1 MSNDFNALI
10 TISNPKK
17 LVKDFNALINKKVNR
32 IKFLRIVHGTY
43 SVSWLN
49 NQSNLITNK
58 AKQFAPDSSFANKRS
73 NATNST
79 SKQRQHGKL
88 INEIKQTSTISTQGI
103 RNSITLNKE
112 IKGYQR
118 GIYFSIIRGYRKN
131 AEGKKIKYKYSKR
144 GARTNLFNRSFRVV
158 LGNNNNFIKRYIHE
172 VFVPEFNKENN
183 DA

>member
-1 MSNDFNALI
+1 MSNNFNDLI
-10 TISNPKK
+10 SISEPKK
-17 LVKDFNALINKKVNR
+17 LVKDFNTLINKKINR
-32 IKFLRIVHGTY
+32 IKFLQIAHGNS

-49 NQSNLITNK
+49 TQSNLITNK
-58 AKQFAPDSSFANKRS
+58 AKQFAPDSSFANKRN

-88 INEIKQTSTISTQGI
+88 INEIKQTTTISTQGI

-131 AEGKKIKYKYSKR
+131 QEGKKIKYKYSKR
-144 GARTNLFNRSFRVV
+144 GARTNLFNRGFRVV
-158 LGNNNNFIKRYIHE
+158 LGNNNNFVKRYIHE
-172 VFVPEFNKENN
+172 VFVPEFNKEK
-183 DA
+183 